1 MRLVSDYYKD
11 KIRSGET
18 RNFLIKIDLTLAD
31 DTTLTLTEH
40 DIIADSFKI
49 LTASSG
55 DSTFDIGSAIIGKC
69 EFSLINF
76 DDRYLQYDFFNA
88 TAVVW
93 VKLEGDSEYH
103 RIGFYTVDEPN
114 YVGSIIQIEMLDNMW
129 LFDVPLADVNL
140 SFPATILTAVTTI
153 CTHCGV
159 TLADTSFNGYN
170 FTISEL
176 PDKEMNCREFLQY
189 VAMIGCNFCIM
200 NSQGQLK
207 IRWYNT
213 PSIEEDS
220 LDGGSF
226 LTNTTPYSDGDTAD
240 GGNFTNYSSGDDYDG
255 GSFVGEDI
263 PYFTRLFTRN
273 LVTDEITITG
283 VKFIIDETEYSI
295 GTEGYVLILENPLVN
310 VSNVNAIL
318 NLIWGVLGNF
328 KMRGFSVTALP
339 DIAPEVGDYVAIS
352 YKGNMI
358 YSYLTSFTF
367 TPSSCSA
374 ALGCEAPTRNLQRR
388 YSKSVQTAVEIAK
401 TKTNEIISVYDNAVQ
416 MMNAIAVNAMGA
428 YEAYE
433 EAPTGGRI
441 YYLSNRPITFDDQG
455 IKFVVGS
462 TVFKITGD
470 GFFVAQS
477 AGARP
482 SSTTF
487 VNGYNTQ
494 TGQLVINVLDT
505 IGINADWIKSGTI
518 ATNLITA
525 LDSTTTV
532 GGKTI
537 DAIAQEK
544 ADAAELAAENAAAQ
558 ALAAQVAIYDAD
570 IADLQNQIDGN
581 VTTWYYSGTPT
592 LNNLPASEWTTTTDK
607 DNHIGDIYYDSVTG
621 YAYRFMKDGNNYVW
635 IKISDSDIEA
645 ALAEAQDAW
654 DLADNKRR
662 IFVTTPVP
670 PYDVGDLWVQGDG
683 GDIKRCAVAKTDTQT
698 YAAEDWVLASKYTDD
713 TALVTWINNTYS
725 ADKIDI
731 KAQIDQRAETF
742 YQPNDP
748 SIEWGSTINF
758 NSQCRTESIE
768 WDWID
773 IYYRKSNGTYEYVR
787 RGGKFEGPINIPS
800 TEFWIYWHTD
810 NSQHNYYGWKV
821 DSVVQ
826 YAGTSY
832 TTPTGS
838 ANALPSY
845 GTMDLPIEQLESTH
859 PYTDGINIVYHSYL
873 VNHEGDL
880 WYRTTDNTT
889 WYYNGYTWEQQDIPT
904 AVFDKIDGK
913 AQIFTTQPTPPY
925 NVGDLWCEGA
935 SGDILTC
942 ITAKSSDQSY
952 SASDWSKRNKY
963 TDDTTV
969 NTLDNNLNQS
979 GLMYRLTNGTKSEG
993 IYLENGHIYINISR
1007 AEIGTMSAD
1016 RIYGGALMLGGLND
1030 TRGQLIAMGV
1040 PEVETSY
1047 SLYSGQTGSWYS
1059 EPLIDGML
1067 WINVTSTSAPTGTS
1081 CGRARL
1087 NNGEWIDLYSGSNF
1101 IGYYTS
1107 ITLEYNAS
1115 YNYSA
1120 QIVTAGAL
1128 ARIDNGGIIAEQINA
1143 KGGYIG
1149 DLTLADGE
1157 LYVRGEYNLNNQ
1169 NVSVT
1174 KSAKNIKLKA
1184 FKPYKM
1190 YIKES
1195 SFKLVLDY
1203 TISVSVSRTIQLQ
1216 TQRYDYSSGVWTT
1229 IDTQTLNNAAGSYTV
1244 EVNRT
1249 FYNDET
1255 DSYRIRIAIN
1265 KVTSTSNFNLST
1277 HLYINNVTKVSVSS
1291 DGIWG
1296 NFYGMLNGS
1305 ADLDNANIGDINL
1318 EGTTVSGNDSNSD
1331 AYFTLNDQ
1339 LLTMYDT
1346 DGNYAFFDHN
1356 GIDCEDGA
1364 NSEATITINHDYI
1377 YVSSS
1382 NTRYARCSYSGLNLH
1397 VDSNNYCIFNRNAIT
1412 AVYEGSSYYVDWQQG
1427 SDARIK
1433 EEIEPLNIELSKN
1446 LINAT
1451 ETKKFR
1457 YKSGGGKHYGMIAQE
1472 ARKLLDDLGEAEAE
1486 LEYGPKVHNDD
1497 IPNYRAIRYDEYIPH
1512 LINYVKDLR
1521 AELNRVKAE
1530 LNELKEGK

>member
-1 MRLVSDYYKD
+1 MKPILFAKDETDFTTNGLGRLDCISCNVIEERNGIFELEAEIPITGAHAREIEQQSIIGAKTHDGGNIQAFSVYKITKPISGRFMVYARHISYRLSDIPCSPFSIAASPQAAADTLAGLKSHALEVCPFNFSTDVTTGNSYNQITPASIRQRLGGIEGSVIDQFGGEYEFDNWDVKLWKSRGRLANTTGISLRYGKNITDIEQEEEIANTVTGVVPFWIDTDGNNLVTLPEWVVYADNADQYPYHITQVLDLSGSFQDKPTVNQLRGVANTYVHKDGFGVPKVSIKVSFRNLWESEEYKD
-11 KIRSGET
+11 IAPLERVQLCDEISVYFEKLGISAIAKVVKTDYDVLKERYNNIEVGNLRT
-18 RNFLIKIDLTLAD
+18 TLAQAVTD
-31 DTTLTLTEH
+31 RDKDIDTTFIQEMTRV
-40 DIIADSFKI
+40 S
-49 LTASSG
+49 TA
-55 DSTFDIGSAIIGKC
+55 IM
-69 EFSLINF
+69 
-76 DDRYLQYDFFNA
+76 NA
-88 TAVVW
+88 TAWLTNANGYVVA
-93 VKLEGDSEYH
+93 VKNTDGSWKELLLMNTNDPQTATQGI
-103 RIGFYTVDEPN
+103 RFNNNGLGFFNKVLHPDGN
-114 YVGSIIQIEMLDNMW
+114 
-129 LFDVPLADVNL
+129 
-140 SFPATILTAVTTI
+140 ILTGPYDMAWT
-153 CTHCGV
+153 
-159 TLADTSFNGYN
+159 
-170 FTISEL
+170 
-176 PDKEMNCREFLQY
+176 
-189 VAMIGCNFCIM
+189 
-200 NSQGQLK
+200 
-207 IRWYNT
+207 
-213 PSIEEDS
+213 
-220 LDGGSF
+220 LDGR
-226 LTNTTPYSDGDTAD
+226 LGDFVNKNYW
-240 GGNFTNYSSGDDYDG
+240 NF
-255 GSFVGEDI
+255 
-263 PYFTRLFTRN
+263 
-273 LVTDEITITG
+273 ITG
-283 VKFIIDETEYSI
+283 EF
-295 GTEGYVLILENPLVN
+295 
-310 VSNVNAIL
+310 
-318 NLIWGVLGNF
+318 
-328 KMRGFSVTALP
+328 AL
-339 DIAPEVGDYVAIS
+339 S
-352 YKGNMI
+352 
-358 YSYLTSFTF
+358 
-367 TPSSCSA
+367 PS
-374 ALGCEAPTRNLQRR
+374 
-388 YSKSVQTAVEIAK
+388 
-401 TKTNEIISVYDNAVQ
+401 
-416 MMNAIAVNAMGA
+416 
-428 YEAYE
+428 
-433 EAPTGGRI
+433 
-441 YYLSNRPITFDDQG
+441 
-455 IKFVVGS
+455 
-462 TVFKITGD
+462 
-470 GFFVAQS
+470 
-477 AGARP
+477 
-482 SSTTF
+482 
-487 VNGYNTQ
+487 
-494 TGQLVINVLDT
+494 
-505 IGINADWIKSGTI
+505 
-518 ATNLITA
+518 
-525 LDSTTTV
+525 TTV
-532 GGKTI
+532 GGKTV

-544 ADAAELAAENAAAQ
+544 ADAAETAAENTAAQ

-635 IKISDSDIEA
+635 TKISDSDIEA

-654 DLADNKRR
+654 DLADHKRR

-713 TALVTWINNTYS
+713 TALTTWINNTYS
-725 ADKIDI
+725 SDKIDI

-821 DSVVQ
+821 DSVVK

-889 WYYNGYTWEQQDIPT
+889 WRFNGYTWEQQDIPM
-904 AVFDKIDGK
+904 AVFDEIDGK

-935 SGDILTC
+935 TGDILTC

-993 IYLENGHIYINISR
+993 IYLEDGHIYINISR

-1030 TRGQLIAMGV
+1030 TRGQLIAMGI
-1040 PEVETSY
+1040 PNVETAY

-1174 KSAKNIKLKA
+1174 KSAKNIRLKS
-1184 FKPYKM
+1184 FKPYKL

-1203 TISVSVSRTIQLQ
+1203 TISASVSRTIQLQ
-1216 TQRYDYSSGVWTT
+1216 TQRYDYSSRVWTT

-1255 DSYRIRIAIN
+1255 DLYRIRIAIN
-1265 KVTSTSNFNLST
+1265 KVTSTSNFNIST

-1296 NFYGMLNGS
+1296 NFYGVLNGS
-1305 ADLDNANIGDINL
+1305 ADLDNANIGDIYL
-1318 EGTTVSGNDSNSD
+1318 EGTTVSGSDSNSD

-1339 LLTMYDT
+1339 LLTMYDI
-1346 DGNYAFFDHN
+1346 DGNHAYFDHN
-1356 GIDCEDGA
+1356 GIDCEDRA
-1364 NSEATITINHDYI
+1364 NSEATITINHDYM

-1397 VDSNNYCIFNRNAIT
+1397 VDSNNYCIFNRYQIT
-1412 AVYEGSSYYVDWQQG
+1412 AVDEGSSYYVDWQQG
-1427 SDARIK
+1427 SDERIK

-1446 LINAT
+1446 LIDAT

-1497 IPNYRAIRYDEYIPH
+1497 IPNYRAIRYEEYIPH
-1512 LINYVKDLR
+1512 IINYIKDLR
-1521 AELNRVKAE
+1521 AVVDRQQAE
-1530 LNELKEGK
+1530 IDQLKEIVKKLSM